1 MNETKNFILS
11 FLAGATPVSLFA
23 MLVASFTGQN
33 TFCRVFAIILT
44 ICYTV
49 SYALQIKD

>member
-23 MLVASFTGQN
+23 ILITSFTGQN
-33 TFCRVFAIILT
+33 TVCRIFAIILT
-44 ICYTV
+44 ICYTF